1 MKEKLYLYIKNKINF
16 HFNCFKFCLFILFA
30 IINFFINKIQ
40 FKIKIRNEHDDSLL
54 IFKTFI
60 SSNSQKKSKPKI
72 SIFIPIYNKEDY
84 IYRCI
89 KSIQIQT
96 LKEIEIIAVNDHS
109 NDSSLKILINLAKN
123 DNRIKIVNNDKNKG
137 LLYSRAMGILS
148 SSGEYLMNL
157 DSDDELNDYNCLKNL
172 YNKAKRYNIDII
184 NFIFMDKKLNK
195 AINNCNKINIV
206 LKQPELFF
214 SIFHTNNEIKDYNI
228 WNKLIK
234 REIFLKAYFA
244 FKKEIYNWKWNYFE
258 DDIWNILVNR
268 FANSKLCINRAYYI
282 YNYNKDSLI
291 NKKQGII
298 EFLNLL
304 YRHEMYKKLFF
315 NKENERFLIAEYLF
329 LFKRIELRLND
340 LLLIND
346 HDINHQFIKIFRNFL
361 ENYNCT
367 DYQRKEI
374 INLINSLS

>member
-1 MKEKLYLYIKNKINF
+1 MKKILNVQNKRVSCFINNIKVF
-16 HFNCFKFCLFILFA
+16 LFILFL
-30 IINFFINKIQ
+30 IININETHIYGKT
-40 FKIKIRNEHDDSLL
+40 KYKMNNNEL
-54 IFKTFI
+54 IFKNASF
-60 SSNSQKKSKPKI
+60 SFHKKKIRTKI
-72 SIFIPIYNKEDY
+72 SIFIPIYNKENF
-84 IYRCI
+84 IYKCI
-89 KSIQIQT
+89 KSIQSQT
-96 LKEIEIIAVNDHS
+96 LKDIEIIAVNDHS
-109 NDSSLKILINLAKN
+109 TDNSLKILINLAKI
-123 DNRIKIVNNDKNKG
+123 DNRIKIINNEQNHG
-137 LLYSRAMGILS
+137 LLYCRALGIMS
-148 SSGEYLMNL
+148 STGEYLMNI
-157 DSDDELNDYNCLKNL
+157 DSDDNLKGYNSLKNL
-172 YNKAKRYNIDII
+172 YYKAKRYKIDII
-184 NFIFMDKKLNK
+184 TFGFLDKKLNQ
-195 AINNCNKINIV
+195 NINICNHINV
-206 LKQPELFF
+206 IQRQPELFF
-214 SIFHTNNEIKDYNI
+214 SIFHPNSEIKDYYI

-234 REIFLKAYFA
+234 RETFQKSYQA
-244 FKKEIYNWKWNYFE
+244 FKNEINSLKWNYFE

-268 FANSKLCINRAYYI
+268 FANSKLCINRIIYI

-329 LFKRIELRLND
+329 LFKRIELQLNN